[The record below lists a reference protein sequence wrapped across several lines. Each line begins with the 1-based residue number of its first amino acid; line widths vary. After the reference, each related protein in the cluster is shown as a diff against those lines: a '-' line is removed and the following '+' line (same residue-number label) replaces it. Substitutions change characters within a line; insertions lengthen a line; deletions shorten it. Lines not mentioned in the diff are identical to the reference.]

1 MKKLPDKL
9 LMNVDTQ
16 LLELDL
22 SNLTSMERPLG
33 FTDLLR
39 SRSNSMMDSSTST
52 HPLQPYRPSAESDL
66 THAATHQP
74 PLWGSLPH
82 TFRSRI
88 PSTPDVLLACT
99 CVHGWDTMYLSQ
111 VTSMV

>member
-39 SRSNSMMDSSTST
+39 SRSNSMMDGSAST

-74 PLWGSLPH
+74 SL
-82 TFRSRI
+82 
-88 PSTPDVLLACT
+88 
-99 CVHGWDTMYLSQ
+99 
-111 VTSMV
+111 